1 MLSEMSE
8 YNKLRPS
15 TCIEGLNYASSF
27 ICFSFLR
34 FLQNFRRIFF
44 HSSRYFSFL
53 LYVFQQQYGLYG
65 SSRTPKSLSV
75 TGECSRCLYE
85 SLGWDGGRDRERVC
99 VKWSIESIVV
109 VGTLIGGVQ
118 AVGTFIKE
126 RSTCRGRSVWQNG
139 HVKRVN
145 SSVRSRSSRSAEQV
159 GQRSASRSNAT
170 LAMLMRFCVA
180 TPRDPIPSQ
189 GSARP
194 SFILLQCGGLPIDLG
209 SPAATPGQ
217 GLF

>member
-1 MLSEMSE
+1 M
-8 YNKLRPS
+8 
-15 TCIEGLNYASSF
+15 
-27 ICFSFLR
+27 
-34 FLQNFRRIFF
+34 
-44 HSSRYFSFL
+44 
-53 LYVFQQQYGLYG
+53 
-65 SSRTPKSLSV
+65 
-75 TGECSRCLYE
+75 
-85 SLGWDGGRDRERVC
+85 GWRRDRERVC

-145 SSVRSRSSRSAEQV
+145 PSVRSRSSRSAEQA
-159 GQRSASRSNAT
+159 GQRSASRSNAA
-170 LAMLMRFCVA
+170 LAMLTRFCVA